1 MTIKETALNIAIIV
15 ILLTGL
21 VVSFMYSFEQ
31 HRKVKE
37 LQLMKDAS
45 EYQFIITDDSVS
57 VYDYNRFVGTIKL
70 DGSLD
75 SLMIEDNQ

>member
-31 HRKVKE
+31 RRKVKE
-37 LQLMKDAS
+37 LQRIKDTA
-45 EYQFIITDDSVS
+45 EYQFIITDDSIT
-57 VYDYNRFVGTIKL
+57 VYDYGRTVGTIKL